1 MLDAERER
9 VQLINQEWEN
19 LKEARE
25 MAEKKVQQ
33 LQDRLRAVRSQ
44 AKKRGNDLLGTG
56 YFQQPLIPYLT
67 KVQEIIKHSFLQ
79 SSDCK
84 CNY

>member
-1 MLDAERER
+1 MWQISEKERARYNVEEMLDAERER

-33 LQDRLRAVRSQ
+33 LQDRLRSVRSQ
-44 AKKRGNDLLGTG
+44 AKTPWNQLLGT
-56 YFQQPLIPYLT
+56 QYL
-67 KVQEIIKHSFLQ
+67 
-79 SSDCK
+79 
-84 CNY
+84 

>member
-9 VQLINQEWEN
+9 VHLINQEWEN

-44 AKKRGNDLLGTG
+44 AKKRGNDLN
-56 YFQQPLIPYLT
+56 I
-67 KVQEIIKHSFLQ
+67 HS
-79 SSDCK
+79 
-84 CNY
+84 CNQVIVNASTR